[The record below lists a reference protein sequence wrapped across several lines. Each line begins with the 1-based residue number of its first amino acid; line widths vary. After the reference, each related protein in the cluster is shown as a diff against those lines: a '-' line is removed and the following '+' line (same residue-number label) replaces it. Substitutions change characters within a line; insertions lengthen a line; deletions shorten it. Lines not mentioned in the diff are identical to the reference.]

1 METEEKKAPA
11 RKTRKKAPAAKAE
24 KPAEQ
29 APEGASAQ
37 PAEQAPE
44 EEAPQPAEQ
53 WRPALEEATVEVG
66 DFQGINVREA
76 KSLESEVI
84 GSVANHETVEAYP
97 EEDGWRELADGGF
110 VVAKYLA

>member
-11 RKTRKKAPAAKAE
+11 RKERKKAPAAKA
-24 KPAEQ
+24 
-29 APEGASAQ
+29 SQ

-44 EEAPQPAEQ
+44 EEASQPAEQ
-53 WRPALEEATVEVG
+53 CRPALEEATVEVG
-66 DFQGINVREA
+66 DFLGLNVREA

-97 EEDGWRELADGGF
+97 EEDGWRELASGGF
-110 VVAKYLA
+110 VVARYLA

>member
-11 RKTRKKAPAAKAE
+11 RKERKKAPAAKA
-24 KPAEQ
+24 
-29 APEGASAQ
+29 SQ
-37 PAEQAPE
+37 PAERAPE

-53 WRPALEEATVEVG
+53 CRPALEEATVEVG
-66 DFQGINVREA
+66 DFLGLNVREA

-97 EEDGWRELADGGF
+97 EEDGWRELVSGGF
-110 VVAKYLA
+110 VVARYLA

>member
-29 APEGASAQ
+29 APEEASAQ

-66 DFQGINVREA
+66 DFQGLNVREA
-76 KSLESEVI
+76 KSLESEIV
-84 GSVANHETVEAYP
+84 GSISNHETVEAYP

>member
-11 RKTRKKAPAAKAE
+11 RKERKKAPAAKA
-24 KPAEQ
+24 
-29 APEGASAQ
+29 SQ

-44 EEAPQPAEQ
+44 EEASQPAEQ
-53 WRPALEEATVEVG
+53 CRPALEEATVEVG
-66 DFQGINVREA
+66 DFLGLNVREA

-97 EEDGWRELADGGF
+97 EEDGWRELASGGF
-110 VVAKYLA
+110 VVAR

>member
-11 RKTRKKAPAAKAE
+11 RKTRKKDPAAKAE

-66 DFQGINVREA
+66 DFQGLNVREA

>member
-11 RKTRKKAPAAKAE
+11 RKERKKAPAAE
-24 KPAEQ
+24 
-29 APEGASAQ
+29 APQ
-37 PAEQAPE
+37 PVERAPE

-53 WRPALEEATVEVG
+53 CRPALEEATVEVG
-66 DFQGINVREA
+66 DFLGLNVREA

-97 EEDGWRELADGGF
+97 EEDGWRELASGGF
-110 VVAKYLA
+110 VVARYLA

>member
-11 RKTRKKAPAAKAE
+11 RKERKKAPAAKA
-24 KPAEQ
+24 
-29 APEGASAQ
+29 SQ

-44 EEAPQPAEQ
+44 EEASQPAEQ
-53 WRPALEEATVEVG
+53 CRPALEEATVEVG
-66 DFQGINVREA
+66 DFLGLNVREA

>member
-11 RKTRKKAPAAKAE
+11 RKERKKAPAAKA
-24 KPAEQ
+24 
-29 APEGASAQ
+29 SQ

-44 EEAPQPAEQ
+44 EEASQPAEQ
-53 WRPALEEATVEVG
+53 CRPALEEATVEVG
-66 DFQGINVREA
+66 DFLGLNVREA

-97 EEDGWRELADGGF
+97 EEDGWRELASGGF
-110 VVAKYLA
+110 VAARYLA

>member
-24 KPAEQ
+24 KPAE
-29 APEGASAQ
+29 
-37 PAEQAPE
+37 
-44 EEAPQPAEQ
+44 
-53 WRPALEEATVEVG
+53 EATVEVG
-66 DFQGINVREA
+66 DFQGLNVREA
-76 KSLESEVI
+76 KSLESEIVGSI
-84 GSVANHETVEAYP
+84 SNHGSVMAYP

>member
-11 RKTRKKAPAAKAE
+11 RKTRKKAPAAKA
-24 KPAEQ
+24 
-29 APEGASAQ
+29 SQ

-66 DFQGINVREA
+66 DFQGLNVREA
-76 KSLESEVI
+76 KSLESEIVGSI
-84 GSVANHETVEAYP
+84 SNHGSVMAYP

>member
-11 RKTRKKAPAAKAE
+11 RKERKKAPAAKA
-24 KPAEQ
+24 
-29 APEGASAQ
+29 SQ

-44 EEAPQPAEQ
+44 EEASQPAEQ
-53 WRPALEEATVEVG
+53 APEEEASQPAEQCRPALEEATVEVG
-66 DFQGINVREA
+66 DFLGLNVREA

-97 EEDGWRELADGGF
+97 EEDGWRELASGGF
-110 VVAKYLA
+110 VVARYLA

>member
-11 RKTRKKAPAAKAE
+11 RKERKKAPAAKA
-24 KPAEQ
+24 
-29 APEGASAQ
+29 SQ

-66 DFQGINVREA
+66 DFQGLNVREA
-76 KSLESEVI
+76 KSLESEIVGSI
-84 GSVANHETVEAYP
+84 SNHGSVMAYP